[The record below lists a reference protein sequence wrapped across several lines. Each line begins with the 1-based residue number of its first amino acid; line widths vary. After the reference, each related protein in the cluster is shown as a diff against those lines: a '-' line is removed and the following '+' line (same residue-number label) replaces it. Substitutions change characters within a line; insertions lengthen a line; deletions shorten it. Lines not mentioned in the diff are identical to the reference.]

1 MDNEIGERL
10 LGRLDGIIK
19 LLVLDMTKNED
30 QTAQIRLLSLAG
42 FQPKEIAETLET
54 TSNNVRVRLSSLRK
68 KKKGVR

>member
-10 LGRLDGIIK
+10 LSRLDGIIK

-30 QTAQIRLLSLAG
+30 QIERIRLLSLAG

-68 KKKGVR
+68 GKKGVR

>member
-10 LGRLDGIIK
+10 LGKLDGIIK
-19 LLVLDMTKNED
+19 ILVLDMTKNQD
-30 QTAQIRLLSLAG
+30 QTEQIRLLSLAG
-42 FQPKEIAETLET
+42 FQPKEIAETLDT